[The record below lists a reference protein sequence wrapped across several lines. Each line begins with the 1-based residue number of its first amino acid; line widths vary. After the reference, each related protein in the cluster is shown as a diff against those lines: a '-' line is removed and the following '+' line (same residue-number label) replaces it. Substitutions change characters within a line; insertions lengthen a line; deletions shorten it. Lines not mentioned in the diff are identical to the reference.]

1 MKRATASFMKESPLH
16 WVALGGGAGLSPWAP
31 GTVGSL
37 LGFPLFLLLRSLPW
51 GVQWSLLAGLF
62 LFGIWACGA
71 TARALEDE
79 DPKAVVW
86 DEVVAC
92 AGVLLLAPPTGLGW
106 MLGFGLF
113 RLFDIW
119 KPFPIGWVDRR
130 IKGGVGI
137 MLDDA
142 LAAVLAM
149 WILWHIKGVWHGHF

>member
-1 MKRATASFMKESPLH
+1 M
-16 WVALGGGAGLSPWAP
+16 
-31 GTVGSL
+31 
-37 LGFPLFLLLRSLPW
+37 
-51 GVQWSLLAGLF
+51 LLAGLF
-62 LFGIWACGA
+62 AFGVWACDA

-106 MLGFGLF
+106 ALGFGLF

-119 KPFPIGWVDRR
+119 KPFPISWVDRR

-149 WILWHIKGVWHGHF
+149 WILWHVKGVWHGHF

>member
-1 MKRATASFMKESPLH
+1 MRRATARFMRESPLH

-37 LGFPLFLLLRSLPW
+37 LGFPLFFLLRLLPW
-51 GVQWSLLAGLF
+51 GVQWALLAGLF
-62 LFGIWACGA
+62 AFGIWACGA

-92 AGVLLLAPPTGLGW
+92 AGVLLLAPATGLGW
-106 MLGFGLF
+106 LLGFGLF

-130 IKGGVGI
+130 IKGGLGI

-142 LAAVLAM
+142 LAAILVM
-149 WILWHIKGVWHGHF
+149 WILWHVRGVWHGHL

>member
-1 MKRATASFMKESPLH
+1 MRRATVSFMKESPLH

-37 LGFPLFLLLRSLPW
+37 LGFPLFFLLRPLPW
-51 GVQWSLLAGLF
+51 GVQWLLLAGLF
-62 LFGIWACGA
+62 AFGVWTCDA

-106 MLGFGLF
+106 ALGFGLF

-119 KPFPIGWVDRR
+119 KPFPISWVDRR

-149 WILWHIKGVWHGHF
+149 WILWHVRGVWHGHF